1 MILIIM
7 PINIHE
13 HFRRWNN
20 PIYLLKKC
28 YKKKKKK
35 KKKCSIILKNIT
47 QVYWKFKLSGAG
59 LSFAQILV
67 LCIGPPYASCNREE
81 ES

>member
-28 YKKKKKK
+28 YKKKKEKRK
-35 KKKCSIILKNIT
+35 KKKC
-47 QVYWKFKLSGAG
+47 YHYF
-59 LSFAQILV
+59 
-67 LCIGPPYASCNREE
+67 EE
-81 ES
+81 HNTSLLEIQA

>member
-28 YKKKKKK
+28 YKKK
-35 KKKCSIILKNIT
+35 
-47 QVYWKFKLSGAG
+47 
-59 LSFAQILV
+59 
-67 LCIGPPYASCNREE
+67 EE
-81 ES
+81 MFHYFEEHNTSLLEIQA

>member
-28 YKKKKKK
+28 YKKKKEKK
-35 KKKCSIILKNIT
+35 
-47 QVYWKFKLSGAG
+47 
-59 LSFAQILV
+59 
-67 LCIGPPYASCNREE
+67 EE
-81 ES
+81 MFHYFEEHNTSLLEIQA